1 MSGCKFLI
9 MDGAPEKFESALATG
24 AELVCLDLEDTVPE
38 ARKASLRA
46 HVDAFLG
53 MAAHKGVRSGVRINP
68 LGTRDGLQDMLM
80 LQQLPRQPRTVLLAK
95 PESPEEVAL
104 AGRLLTSR
112 AGAPDLQVIIETP
125 QALARAEAMALVPGV
140 SALVL
145 GGKDLATALRAQRNW
160 DALLYAR
167 GRCVAAAALAGID
180 VYDEPHSPRDDFEG
194 VRQAALRARA
204 MGFSGKSAVDP
215 RHVPIIQRTFQPTGD
230 PT

>member
-1 MSGCKFLI
+1 M
-9 MDGAPEKFESALATG
+9 
-24 AELVCLDLEDTVPE
+24 
-38 ARKASLRA
+38 
-46 HVDAFLG
+46 
-53 MAAHKGVRSGVRINP
+53 
-68 LGTRDGLQDMLM
+68 
-80 LQQLPRQPRTVLLAK
+80 
-95 PESPEEVAL
+95 
-104 AGRLLTSR
+104 
-112 AGAPDLQVIIETP
+112 
-125 QALARAEAMALVPGV
+125 

-215 RHVPIIQRTFQPTGD
+215 RHVPIIQRAFQPTGD

>member
-1 MSGCKFLI
+1 
-9 MDGAPEKFESALATG
+9 
-24 AELVCLDLEDTVPE
+24 
-38 ARKASLRA
+38 
-46 HVDAFLG
+46 

-112 AGAPDLQVIIETP
+112 AGAPDVQVIIETP

-215 RHVPIIQRTFQPTGD
+215 RHVPIIQRAFQPTGD